1 MTSKQ
6 IRRLA
11 RSFDK
16 HAATAYEKGD
26 KVSQNGGKEGVITG
40 VSTENGKQVYDVKW
54 DGQKDSVKRFHG
66 QLHKV
71 SFDKHAQAAIEV
83 DSMVSTLR
91 GLAQDSKIV
100 SPEIS
105 KKIMDLVRAL
115 NGAKPNQSIQLA
127 H

>member
-11 RSFDK
+11 S
-16 HAATAYEKGD
+16 
-26 KVSQNGGKEGVITG
+26 
-40 VSTENGKQVYDVKW
+40 
-54 DGQKDSVKRFHG
+54 
-66 QLHKV
+66 